1 MKNFK
6 SFIQIDEIIAVSP
19 KAKGEG
25 TFVKV
30 SYLAQTKDPGDLEK
44 IGPEEV
50 GPKDTKLG
58 QGKRKLDRLD
68 NKQSFGEEIVSEE
81 APMAARALYAQTY
94 AKHAKT
100 ASQSND
106 AKQKA
111 YAAVEKKHGS
121 NVLSQLK
128 AHHEN
133 GMKEETEL
141 EEDLSTAQKALDK
154 NKNGKIDGSDLASIR
169 KKKQPQGADFAAQ
182 RRKERLATNGRMDE
196 DTKQKAY
203 NTIKAK
209 MSNEDHQSMLM
220 ALYDDL
226 SEQNQDSFVELL
238 KVDPNRLLN
247 FARSKI
253 SNNGE

>member
-6 SFIQIDEIIAVSP
+6 SFIQIDEILAVSP

-44 IGPEEV
+44 VGPEEV

-68 NKQSFGEEIVSEE
+68 NKQSFGEENVSEAE
-81 APMAARALYAQTY
+81 LSP
-94 AKHAKT
+94 
-100 ASQSND
+100 
-106 AKQKA
+106 KQK
-111 YAAVEKKHGS
+111 EI
-121 NVLSQLK
+121 
-128 AHHEN
+128 
-133 GMKEETEL
+133 
-141 EEDLSTAQKALDK
+141 DK
-154 NKNGKIDGSDLASIR
+154 NKNGKIDGFDLAAIR
-169 KKKQPQGADFAAQ
+169 NKKKQPQGADFAAQ
-182 RRKERLATNGRMDE
+182 RRKERLASNGRMDE
-196 DTKQKAY
+196 DNELEEADFSKAQTTMAHTIGKEFKKKGVGDSSKGGPFAVASSMVRDRPDAAKKAY